1 MTELR
6 TILNYCNQRSL
17 VLGDELCSGTEIQSA
32 LSIIISSLMHL
43 HEKKSSFI
51 FATHFHEIVNYY
63 EEIKELNSLSIKH
76 LHVYYDREKQT
87 LVYDRKLKEGFG
99 SKMYGLEVCKS
110 LYMPTE
116 FLENAFSIRNK
127 YFPENGGTLSHPVSR
142 YNSKK
147 IRGKCEICN
156 ESLGEETHHINQQ
169 QDANIDGFIGHFH
182 KNHKSNLQSL
192 CEKCHHKEHQNDV
205 IVNDNDE
212 PKIKVI
218 KKIIRKKLVVK

>member
-1 MTELR
+1 MSELR
-6 TILNYCNQRSL
+6 VILNYCDENSL
-17 VLGDELCSGTEIQSA
+17 VLGDELCSGTENESA

-51 FATHFHEIVNYY
+51 FATHFHEIVEDY
-63 EEIKELNSLSIKH
+63 EEIKELNRLSIKH

-87 LVYDRKLKEGFG
+87 LVYDRKLKSGIG

-127 YFPENGGTLSHPVSR
+127 YFPNNQGTLSHKTST
-142 YNSKK
+142 YNTQK

-156 ESLGEETHHINQQ
+156 EIVGEEIHHIHQQ
-169 QDANIDGFIGHFH
+169 KDADENGFIGHFH
-182 KNHKSNLQSL
+182 KNSKHNLMSL
-192 CEKCHHKEHQNDV
+192 CSNCHDKEHHIEKEAEPNV
-205 IVNDNDE
+205 KIV
-212 PKIKVI
+212 
-218 KKIIRKKLVVK
+218 KKIIRKKMVVK